1 MKNNILL
8 EVVNLT
14 KSFQAFVANEDLN
27 LKFKKNEINCIIGP
41 NGAGKTTF
49 ISLISGH
56 LYPTKGEIIYKNI
69 LINNLDVVTR
79 ANLGIARKFQTP
91 SVFSNLTVLEN
102 LELSILKNK
111 NKNVN
116 LHDKL
121 EWTLDLIK
129 LENER
134 NTLSQNLSHG
144 QRQWLEI
151 GLLLGMDAELLLI
164 DEPTAGMTE
173 AETAA
178 TANLIKDLAHIY
190 KKTIIII
197 EHDIAFI
204 KNLNANIIV
213 LHLGKLFA
221 TGTYDQ
227 ISNNKEV
234 KDIYLGNEK

>member
-1 MKNNILL
+1 MDDNILL
-8 EVVNLT
+8 EVSNLT
-14 KSFQAFVANEDLN
+14 KSFQGFVANENLN
-27 LKFKKNEINCIIGP
+27 LKFRKNEINCIIGP

-56 LYPTKGEIIYKNI
+56 LQPTKGDIVFKNQS
-69 LINNLDVVTR
+69 INKLDVVKR
-79 ANLGIARKFQTP
+79 AELGIARKFQTP

-102 LELSILKNK
+102 LELAILKK
-111 NKNVN
+111 KQSSSLKETVN
-116 LHDKL
+116 RTL
-121 EWTLDLIK
+121 ELIK
-129 LENER
+129 LENEK

-151 GLLLGMDAELLLI
+151 GLLLGIDAELLLI

-173 AETAA
+173 SETAA
-178 TANLIKDLAHIY
+178 TSNLIKDLAKNY
-190 KKTIIII
+190 NKTVIII

-204 KNLNANIIV
+204 KDLNSNIIV

-221 TGTYDQ
+221 QGNYQD
-227 ISNNKEV
+227 ISNNLEV

>member
-1 MKNNILL
+1 MIANILL
-8 EVVNLT
+8 EVSNLT
-14 KSFQAFVANEDLN
+14 KSFQGFVANEDLN
-27 LKFKKNEINCIIGP
+27 FKFKKNEIHCIIGP

-56 LYPTKGEIIYKNI
+56 LYPTKGKIIYKNR

-102 LELSILKNK
+102 LELAIIKNK
-111 NKNVN
+111 NNKVN
-116 LHDKL
+116 FNKKI
-121 EWTLDLIK
+121 EWALDLIK

-134 NTLSQNLSHG
+134 DTLSQNLSHG

-151 GLLLGMDAELLLI
+151 GLLLGMDAELLLM

-173 AETAA
+173 SETEA
-178 TANLIKDLAHIY
+178 TANLIKDLASIY

-204 KNLNANIIV
+204 KNLNSNIIV
-213 LHLGKLFA
+213 LHLGKLFVS
-221 TGTYDQ
+221 GTYDQ
-227 ISNNKEV
+227 ISSNKKV

>member
-1 MKNNILL
+1 MDDNILL
-8 EVVNLT
+8 EVSNLT
-14 KSFQAFVANEDLN
+14 KSFQGFVANENLN
-27 LKFKKNEINCIIGP
+27 LKFRKNEINCIIGP

-56 LYPTKGEIIYKNI
+56 LQPTKGNIVFKNQS
-69 LINNLDVVTR
+69 INKLDVVKR
-79 ANLGIARKFQTP
+79 AELGIARKFQTP

-102 LELSILKNK
+102 LELAILKK
-111 NKNVN
+111 KQSSSLKETVN
-116 LHDKL
+116 RTL
-121 EWTLDLIK
+121 ELIK
-129 LENER
+129 LENEK

-151 GLLLGMDAELLLI
+151 GLLLGIDAELLLI

-173 AETAA
+173 SETAA
-178 TANLIKDLAHIY
+178 TSNLIKDLAKNY
-190 KKTIIII
+190 NKTVIII

-204 KNLNANIIV
+204 KDLNSNIIV

-221 TGTYDQ
+221 QGNYQD
-227 ISNNKEV
+227 ISNNLEV

>member
-1 MKNNILL
+1 MKNNMLL

-14 KSFQAFVANEDLN
+14 KSFQGFVANEDLN

-56 LYPTKGEIIYKNI
+56 LYPTKGEIIYKNM

-129 LENER
+129 LENEKEYSFTKSITWTKAMVR
-134 NTLSQNLSHG
+134 DRS
-144 QRQWLEI
+144 
-151 GLLLGMDAELLLI
+151 LI
-164 DEPTAGMTE
+164 RYGCR
-173 AETAA
+173 
-178 TANLIKDLAHIY
+178 
-190 KKTIIII
+190 
-197 EHDIAFI
+197 AFI
-204 KNLNANIIV
+204 DRR
-213 LHLGKLFA
+213 
-221 TGTYDQ
+221 TYGRYDR
-227 ISNNKEV
+227 
-234 KDIYLGNEK
+234 G

>member
-1 MKNNILL
+1 M
-8 EVVNLT
+8 
-14 KSFQAFVANEDLN
+14 
-27 LKFKKNEINCIIGP
+27 
-41 NGAGKTTF
+41 
-49 ISLISGH
+49 
-56 LYPTKGEIIYKNI
+56 
-69 LINNLDVVTR
+69 
-79 ANLGIARKFQTP
+79 
-91 SVFSNLTVLEN
+91 
-102 LELSILKNK
+102 
-111 NKNVN
+111 
-116 LHDKL
+116 
-121 EWTLDLIK
+121 IK